1 MDVLSGAVAVGW
13 RGLLGQASLST
24 LSRGVDC
31 REKQRYGAVAT
42 GGQVAL
48 RWVLWRR
55 EVLEHVTGK

>member
-1 MDVLSGAVAVGW
+1 MEGFVGP
-13 RGLLGQASLST
+13 GFIVYSLK
-24 LSRGVDC
+24 GVDC